1 MIIFI
6 STLSQKIKPGIVK
19 CLKMSFRNRTLRFL
33 KSFKIEK
40 KSIKIAEIKFSDFC
54 KIVRNRLKSVKIV
67 QKPI

>member
-6 STLSQKIKPGIVK
+6 STLSQKIKPGIIK

-40 KSIKIAEIKFSDFC
+40 KSIKIAEIKFSDFM
-54 KIVRNRLKSVKIV
+54 
-67 QKPI
+67 